1 MVSKLL
7 SLDVLVKEI
16 QRLVSL
22 RKRIVFT
29 NGCFDILH
37 AGHVRYL
44 EEAGALGDIL
54 IIGMNSDK
62 SVHLIKGEKRPVIA
76 QDQRAEVLAG
86 LGIVDFI
93 VMFDEPDPL
102 NLIKAIKPDILVKGG
117 DWPEADIIG
126 ADFVK
131 VRGGMVKRIPVV
143 PDISTSG
150 IIDEILKRFQKNNRG
165 S

>member
-1 MVSKLL
+1 VPKLL
-7 SLDVLVKEI
+7 SLHALAKELKNI
-16 QRLVSL
+16 RSL

-44 EEAGALGDIL
+44 EEAGSLGDIL
-54 IIGMNSDK
+54 IIGLNSDK
-62 SVHLIKGEKRPVIA
+62 SVHLIKGDKRPVIV

-86 LGIVDFI
+86 LSAVDFI
-93 VMFDEPDPL
+93 VLFDEPDPL
-102 NLIKAIKPDILVKGG
+102 NIIKTIKPDILVKGG
-117 DWPEADIIG
+117 DWPEEEIVG

-131 VRGGMVKRIPVV
+131 ARGGMVKSIQIV

-150 IIDEILKRFQKNNRG
+150 IINEIVRRYRNT
-165 S
+165 

>member
-7 SLDVLVKEI
+7 SLNVLIKEI
-16 QRLVSL
+16 KQVASQG
-22 RKRIVFT
+22 KKIVFT

-44 EEAGALGDIL
+44 EEAGTLGDIL
-54 IIGMNSDK
+54 IIGLNSDK
-62 SVHLIKGEKRPVIA
+62 SVHIIKGDKRPVVS

-86 LGIVDFI
+86 LGVVDFI
-93 VMFDEPDPL
+93 VLFDEPDPL

-117 DWPEADIIG
+117 DWSEADIVG
-126 ADFVK
+126 ADVVK
-131 VRGGMVKRIPVV
+131 SMGGMVKRVPIV

-150 IIDEILKRFQKNNRG
+150 IINEILKRYQKE
-165 S
+165 

>member
-1 MVSKLL
+1 VNIVSKLL

-16 QRLVSL
+16 KQLVSQ
-22 RKRIVFT
+22 RKKIVFT

-54 IIGMNSDK
+54 IIGLNSDK
-62 SVHLIKGEKRPVIA
+62 SVHIIKGKNRPVIT
-76 QDQRAEVLAG
+76 QNQRAAVLAG
-86 LGIVDFI
+86 LGVVDFI

-102 NLIKAIKPDILVKGG
+102 SLIMAIKPDVLVKGG
-117 DWPEADIIG
+117 DWPEEDIIG

-131 VRGGMVKRIPVV
+131 VRGGTVKRIPIV

-150 IIDEILKRFQKNNRG
+150 IIDEILRRFQKK
-165 S
+165 

>member
-7 SLDVLVKEI
+7 SLDVLITEI
-16 QRLVSL
+16 KQLASL
-22 RKRIVFT
+22 KKRIVFT

-54 IIGMNSDK
+54 IIGLNSDK
-62 SVHLIKGEKRPVIA
+62 SVHLIKGEKRPVIT

-86 LGIVDFI
+86 LGVVDFI
-93 VMFDEPDPL
+93 VLFDDPDPL
-102 NLIKAIKPDILVKGG
+102 GVIKAVKPDILVKGG
-117 DWPEADIIG
+117 DWSEEDIIG

-131 VRGGMVKRIPVV
+131 ARGGSVIRIPVV

-150 IIDEILKRFQKNNRG
+150 IIREIVKRFQKE
-165 S
+165 